1 MPSPATASPSE
12 DQGPRVARHAQTEA
26 RILEAARDVLLERS
40 SADALPLREV
50 ARRAGFTPGA
60 LYRYF
65 EDREQLIR
73 AMYMAALRVLGSY
86 LAEPAG
92 ETSAERLV
100 SLAGSYLRFGRE
112 RPQDLVLLFESS
124 VPTVAWERYV
134 TVAWPFT
141 QIIETIQDGID
152 AGELAPLAGLDAAGT
167 AYAFWAQVHG
177 FAALQ
182 AGHLAGV
189 SGRFDAMHAQAID
202 DLVARLRPTGRSSS

>member
-1 MPSPATASPSE
+1 MMTGATETGSTQPSPRET
-12 DQGPRVARHAQTEA
+12 RHQETEA

-65 EDREQLIR
+65 EDREQLIQ
-73 AMYMAALRVLGSY
+73 ALYMAALNVLGSY
-86 LAEPAG
+86 LAHPAG
-92 ETSAERLV
+92 KAAPERLV
-100 SLAGSYLRFGRE
+100 SLAGSYLRFARE

-124 VPTVAWERYV
+124 VPTVAWATYV

-141 QIIETIQDGID
+141 QIIATVQQGMDD
-152 AGELAPLAGLDAAGT
+152 GELVPLPGLDAAGT
-167 AYAFWAQVHG
+167 AYVFWAQVHG

-189 SGRFDAMHAQAID
+189 AGPFETMHAAAIG
-202 DLVARLRPTGRSSS
+202 DLVARLTPHERSHS

>member
-1 MPSPATASPSE
+1 MTKALHTSPTLP
-12 DQGPRVARHAQTEA
+12 GPREMRHQATEA
-26 RILEAARDVLLERS
+26 GILEAARDVLLERS

-65 EDREQLIR
+65 KDRDELIR

-86 LAEPAG
+86 LADPAG
-92 ETSAERLV
+92 ETAPERLV

-112 RPQDLVLLFESS
+112 RPQDLVLLFESP
-124 VPTVAWERYV
+124 VPTVAWQQYV

-141 QIIETIQDGID
+141 QIIQTIQEGMD
-152 AGELAPLAGLDAAGT
+152 AHELVPLPGLDAAGT

-177 FAALQ
+177 VAALR
-182 AGHLAGV
+182 AGHLAKVAGP
-189 SGRFDAMHAQAID
+189 FDAMHAAAID
-202 DLVARLRPTGRSSS
+202 DFVARLRPAERSSS